1 MIKYN
6 ELVFQLKSRRES
18 VYDYATQ
25 GPEWIEDSLCLEAA
39 EAIESLKAT
48 IDLALK
54 SCDEERFNVY
64 ELLSKPPQ
72 SHAALSIKNAIIAN
86 IKLRNKNMTINIA
99 PEKTEE
105 SSLVESLKII
115 KLQIKSIESRL
126 RELELRSICGD

>member
-1 MIKYN
+1 MTKIK
-6 ELVFQLKSRRES
+6 ELVFQLKSRREN
-18 VYDYATQ
+18 VYDYSTQ
-25 GPEWIEDSLCLEAA
+25 GAEWIEDSLCIEAA
-39 EAIESLKAT
+39 KAIESLKAT

-64 ELLSKPPQ
+64 ELLSNPPQ

-86 IKLRNKNMTINIA
+86 IKLRNNSGAINIA

-115 KLQIKSIESRL
+115 KLQIKSIESRF
-126 RELELRSICGD
+126 RELELRSTCGD